1 MTIVP
6 GLPSALWRSV
16 HLTRN
21 FSWGR
26 VTRDIWRLGQYRGYG
41 RRFEE
46 LDNTVKKPRPKTVPV
61 PKITLVSPD
70 NSITVTVLEEA
81 QRLAKRRNFTLVK
94 VSDLENKTQ
103 RPLYKLVTSTD
114 ILEKTDTIEATQDA
128 DGTTQIKCKS
138 NKYTK
143 LLYVS
148 AKIAEH
154 DLQTKM
160 KNLVK
165 LLMKGYKTK
174 VIITLDGVEGDK
186 TQKIIKDAV
195 KNNGNVQQMPS
206 KKNTIFL
213 LITPLQKNEDVSVNN
228 TEKTCNSSI

>member
-1 MTIVP
+1 MRLGRAWRAIRLCQVAKRARHGILCLQTRSCRIMTIVP
-6 GLPSALWRSV
+6 GLPSVLWRAV

-21 FSWGR
+21 FSWDR
-26 VTRDIWRLGQYRGYG
+26 VTRDIWRFGQYRGYG

-103 RPLYKLVTSTD
+103 RPLYKLVNSTD

-128 DGTTQIKCKS
+128 DETIQIKS

-154 DLQTKM
+154 DLRTKM

-165 LLMKGYKTK
+165 LLIKGYKTK
-174 VIITLDGVEGDK
+174 VIITLDGVEG
-186 TQKIIKDAV
+186 QKRKIVRHQIARR
-195 KNNGNVQQMPS
+195 N
-206 KKNTIFL
+206 L
-213 LITPLQKNEDVSVNN
+213 
-228 TEKTCNSSI
+228 